1 VSDASAG
8 DFEDAQPN
16 FADKNLPHRRCCCP
30 PILFLWSLNLARTL
44 RPPLSVGMSAS
55 GPSRHF
61 AARRNSV
68 AFGEKPTS
76 IGKQDRPVR
85 SRM

>member
-61 AARRNSV
+61 AARHRFWREADTNWQARSAGSV
-68 AFGEKPTS
+68 AN
-76 IGKQDRPVR
+76 
-85 SRM
+85 